1 MQKNLLDHVS
11 TYDSL
16 LKGNVNVPFLKQAV
30 MGDEK
35 WVLYNTVE
43 WKRPWG
49 KQNES
54 SEKGLC
60 GDRKKMAICKP
71 RREALKETNPDH
83 TLTFDFPASRTMRK

>member
-16 LKGNVNVPFLKQAV
+16 LKGNENVPFLKQAV

-54 SEKGLC
+54 
-60 GDRKKMAICKP
+60 
-71 RREALKETNPDH
+71 
-83 TLTFDFPASRTMRK
+83 